1 MTELEKAA
9 QLHIWNH
16 PNNGMRY
23 PEWDGADAY
32 DAFVA
37 GAEWQ
42 AKQSQ
47 WIRVKDRLPDF
58 KDGLV
63 NVRCKNKN
71 KEDGIW
77 LYDICYID
85 EDTNTWGKR
94 HHTWE
99 TITHWMPIPE

>member
-1 MTELEKAA
+1 MKELEKASREFQEKEFSFFNGKGLA
-9 QLHIWNH
+9 RDLHRTFI
-16 PNNGMRY
+16 
-23 PEWDGADAY
+23 E
-32 DAFVA
+32 

-42 AKQSQ
+42 AKQSP
-47 WIRVKDRLPDF
+47 WISVEDRLPDF